1 VNRTAPSAIV
11 LGATGYTGRLVAAA
25 LRREGQPFIVAAR
38 DPHRL
43 AALAAEVGEL
53 ASTHVVNIR
62 DADALSAL
70 LKPGDTVINC
80 VGPFIEMGE
89 PVVRA
94 CIHAGAHYLDTSGEQ
109 AFIRSVHDRHDE
121 AARDAGISVVPGM
134 AFEYALGDCA
144 TAVGGRGMARPIRT
158 ADIIYAWRDAASS
171 RGTRRTVVRVL
182 GRRGVTREQGQLHAR
197 PHGAQRRTVTLASGA
212 PMEAVSFHSGE
223 VVTVPR
229 HLHVETVRGWAV
241 IGSGAAR
248 IAPVVAPLLPLAI
261 TLLRPLVEA
270 MAARRPD
277 PTPDERH
284 NSLFTIRVE
293 LHDRIGLR
301 RAVEL
306 RGRDPYGLTA
316 AILVHGARAA
326 ADGETPRGVLAPAQ
340 LVEPRRLLTGL
351 APLGLRL
358 VENA

>member
-1 VNRTAPSAIV
+1 VNRTAPSVIV
-11 LGATGYTGRLVAAA
+11 LGATGYTGRLVAAR
-25 LRREGQPFIVAAR
+25 LRREGQPFIVAGR
-38 DPHRL
+38 DSDRL
-43 AALAAEVGEL
+43 AALAADLGEL
-53 ASTHVVNIR
+53 ATTHVVNVR
-62 DADALSAL
+62 DPDALTAL
-70 LKPGDTVINC
+70 LTPGDTVLNC
-80 VGPFIEMGE
+80 VGPFIDLGE

-109 AFIRSVHDRHDE
+109 VFIRAVHDRHGE
-121 AARDAGISVVPGM
+121 AAREAGISVVPGM

-144 TAVGGRGMARPIRT
+144 AAVGGRGMARPIRT
-158 ADIIYAWRDAASS
+158 ADIIYAWRDTTSS

-182 GRRGVTREQGQLHAR
+182 GRRGVTREQGQLRVR
-197 PHGAQRRTVTLASGA
+197 PHGAHRRAVTLSSGA
-212 PMEAVSFHSGE
+212 PVEAVSFNSGE
-223 VVTVPR
+223 VVTVPC

-248 IAPVVAPLLPLAI
+248 LAPVIAPLLPLAI

-326 ADGETPRGVLAPAQ
+326 ADAETPRGVLAPAQ
-340 LVEPRRLLTGL
+340 LVEPRRLLTDL